1 MKISLTGVWRRRRPG
16 KMDLRV
22 AGGKDSTMDPY
33 TANTLRILSKRLD
46 ELESRVA
53 QLEKELKREK
63 FLQLPKDMSLQEQ
76 AKALEEHKDTPMT
89 YQELRE
95 RFG

>member
-1 MKISLTGVWRRRRPG
+1 
-16 KMDLRV
+16 MD
-22 AGGKDSTMDPY
+22 SY
-33 TANTLRILSKRLD
+33 TANVVRILSKRLD

-76 AKALEEHKDTPMT
+76 AKALVEHKDTPMT
-89 YQELRE
+89 YQEMRE